1 MGQQQLLLIIL
12 VTILVGIATV
22 VAINVF
28 TEAQEQ
34 SNTEAVILDMTSA
47 VPDAR
52 AYYNKPIMLGG
63 GGKSFVNINFD
74 DLILTESN
82 ENGTFEIS
90 DCSQN
95 SFTLTGT
102 PASGTDTIVLVIT
115 ENDITWGS

>member
-1 MGQQQLLLIIL
+1 
-12 VTILVGIATV
+12 

-28 TEAQEQ
+28 TESQEQ
-34 SNTEAVILDMTSA
+34 SNTEAVILDMTTA

-52 AYYNKPIMLGG
+52 AYFKKPTMLGG
-63 GGKSFVNINFD
+63 GGGSFSNISFD

-82 ENGTFEIS
+82 ENGTYAIS
-90 DCSQN
+90 ERTQD

-102 PASGTDTIVLVIT
+102 PTSGTDTIVLVIT